1 MMISWKTDGSAGA
14 VDTVR
19 NWLEEGSNF
28 TSYISW
34 ADANGRI
41 DYKWEIVGDDHT
53 LSQKLLCQ
61 NGGLCHL
68 GEIRV
73 EKRNVNRFI
82 KIRLEAFEK
91 IDGKYKAVDKN
102 CLDNIELHSEN
113 GKQIQLYSTT
123 KHLRP
128 KTWYK

>member
-41 DYKWEIVGDDHT
+41 DYKWEIVGDDIVIT
-53 LSQKLLCQ
+53 EEWDLSRADYDALDIEPVSSA
-61 NGGLCHL
+61 GLPMIETKEHL
-68 GEIRV
+68 S
-73 EKRNVNRFI
+73 F
-82 KIRLEAFEK
+82 
-91 IDGKYKAVDKN
+91 
-102 CLDNIELHSEN
+102 
-113 GKQIQLYSTT
+113 
-123 KHLRP
+123 
-128 KTWYK
+128 